1 MLSSHRPFCHHARI
15 QDNGINAKPIGTE
28 EPTGT
33 GAEVRK
39 APTLTPCVSAD
50 LIQIDAAHH
59 RGQCIGVD
67 ISPNPPKD
75 TDGRR
80 EGSGRGW
87 VRELQGRW
95 PGVFGV
101 DGRPADGLQA
111 PHRAPKALCG
121 RPRPAPEL
129 LQGGLLVRRGGG
141 HGGQRRAG
149 GEQDVRK
156 APYHG
161 QLHQLESPTGVC
173 SAVGGGG
180 LGGGT
185 CRAR

>member
-1 MLSSHRPFCHHARI
+1 M
-15 QDNGINAKPIGTE
+15 
-28 EPTGT
+28 
-33 GAEVRK
+33 
-39 APTLTPCVSAD
+39 
-50 LIQIDAAHH
+50 
-59 RGQCIGVD
+59 
-67 ISPNPPKD
+67 
-75 TDGRR
+75 
-80 EGSGRGW
+80 
-87 VRELQGRW
+87 RELQGRW

-180 LGGGT
+180 LVGE
-185 CRAR
+185 RAGPGRGRRLPRPGLRPGAPSPAWCG